1 MKRSEMVMVAAKAMY
16 RRHVDA
22 IKAKHPGCSYNISV
36 AQFYKDAKF
45 MMNAIEEAGMLPPLC
60 KEEDLDIKVHG
71 GRTEYIELC
80 TRVHFKWEK
89 E

>member
-45 MMNAIEEAGMLPPLC
+45 MMNAIEEAGMLPPIH
-60 KEEDLDIKVHG
+60 EDIPDDDQ
-71 GRTEYIELC
+71 EYIGYAMGEF
-80 TRVHFKWEK
+80 HNWEK
-89 E
+89 EDEEK

>member
-45 MMNAIEEAGMLPPLC
+45 MMNAIEEAGMLPPYN
-60 KEEDLDIKVHG
+60 ENHGISNYDLAMGQPVEA
-71 GRTEYIELC
+71 TN
-80 TRVHFKWEK
+80 KWENEDEEK
-89 E
+89 